1 MQFRYNEQRNF
12 RPTCSLYRGLTRRM
26 FNKILSLLFTH
37 SACTTLVAGENR
49 IARDVSVKSLNNSL
63 FQSGLFSS
71 EKKDETRDFLE
82 RSWSDVSTRDFLKYK
97 AKSLIINM
105 SEKI

>member
-1 MQFRYNEQRNF
+1 MN
-12 RPTCSLYRGLTRRM
+12 
-26 FNKILSLLFTH
+26 
-37 SACTTLVAGENR
+37 
-49 IARDVSVKSLNNSL
+49 
-63 FQSGLFSS
+63 S

-105 SEKI
+105 SEKIGKSKNTISFNNNKNISFSNIWKNQIFQLENKEAETTK